1 MALVKSTPP
10 SREEFAVKASLI
22 RLMSVPNFKLC
33 FPLVMYRSSPRL
45 TMFWTVNRGAAE
57 GGPICDNPWI

>member
-1 MALVKSTPP
+1 M
-10 SREEFAVKASLI
+10 KASLI